1 MPADRRGAQ
10 SVDDILHQLR
20 REYGEAAG
28 RDPRYGSRLLEQA
41 TEWRKQARW
50 DRILL
55 CYQAAQR
62 IFERAF
68 GPEHEAIA
76 DCRYWQG
83 LTLTAQNRAEPAE
96 QALRDSLAILERI
109 GRHGRI
115 VRHQVLNALGVLLMS
130 QPRAAEARDLLQQ
143 ALAMAEQQK
152 DPEAQRTGMMMNLGI
167 ACNLCG
173 QSQEAEGWHLRVL
186 GILDRDAQ
194 AGRRDPALAQEL
206 SNLANVYIGRG
217 EHRMA
222 EAVLQRAVETLRQ
235 QVGEN
240 HPLLL
245 KLRGQYEYVADRL
258 ARQR

>member
-1 MPADRRGAQ
+1 M
-10 SVDDILHQLR
+10 
-20 REYGEAAG
+20 
-28 RDPRYGSRLLEQA
+28 LEQA
-41 TEWRKQARW
+41 TELRKQARW
-50 DRILL
+50 DRTLL

-62 IFERAF
+62 IFEKAF
-68 GPEHEAIA
+68 GPAHEAIA

-96 QALRDSLAILERI
+96 QALRESLAILERI

-130 QPRAAEARDLLQQ
+130 QQRAAEARDLMLK

-152 DPEAQRTGMMMNLGI
+152 DSESQRTGMMMNLGI

-173 QSQEAEGWHLRVL
+173 QSQEAEGWHLQAL
-186 GILDRDAQ
+186 GRLDRDAQ

-206 SNLANVYIGRG
+206 SNLANAYIGRG

-222 EAVLQRAVETLRQ
+222 EALLQRAVQTLRQ
-235 QVGEN
+235 QVGEH

-245 KLRGQYEYVADRL
+245 KLRGQYECIVDRL
-258 ARQR
+258 ARAKQ